1 MGKTVTT
8 YLIDG
13 DPKGTQYAF
22 ISNKICQM
30 FVVPRSNLSYL
41 NTQEKLQKPAFYIL
55 LGEDEATKP
64 QAYIGETENFRERVK
79 DHDNKKS
86 FWQKAL
92 IFVSKDADMTKA
104 DVQYLEHKA
113 IAEAKKANTFV
124 LSANKQT
131 PKAPNLP
138 EYRQDSMDEF
148 FEAAKFLASFIG
160 CNIFEISQPKATEN
174 LFYIKR
180 RGCEAKGFYSSNGF
194 TVQKGSVI
202 AKTVVPS
209 FGWKDKR
216 NEMLQEY
223 TVAEGEHLVLT
234 SDKTFSSPSTAAMF
248 VLGRPSNGWMD
259 WKDNDG
265 NTLDSVYRKQL
276 E

>member
-55 LGEDEATKP
+55 LGENEATKP

-124 LSANKQT
+124 LSDNKQT

-148 FEAAKFLASFIG
+148 IDDAKFLASFIG

-174 LFYIKR
+174 LFYIKG

-202 AKTVVPS
+202 APTVVPS
-209 FGWKDKR
+209 FGWKEKR
-216 NEMLQEY
+216 NDMVQEY
-223 TVAEGEHLVLT
+223 TVQEGTKLFMT
-234 SDKTFSSPSTAAMF
+234 SDITFSSPSTAAMF
-248 VLGRPSNGWMD
+248 VLGRPSNGWTD
-259 WKDNDG
+259 WKDDNG